1 MIAKDQEKKHKML
14 TFIMVN
20 MVSMYL
26 ADELADEYITKD
38 VKMTFNRYFETFMKR
53 NKDKITTMFD
63 MVTEDDQQR
72 GDTFLEAQTYVE
84 ILMKEV
90 VDIQL
95 LKEVKDTPIY
105 MFPNAAQLLK
115 EYREK
120 SYEAMSR
127 MAEEKGEGEE

>member
-1 MIAKDQEKKHKML
+1 ML

-20 MVSMYL
+20 MVLMYL
-26 ADELADEYITKD
+26 ADELADEYITRD

-95 LKEVKDTPIY
+95 LKEVKDTHLYVP
-105 MFPNAAQLLK
+105 
-115 EYREK
+115 
-120 SYEAMSR
+120 
-127 MAEEKGEGEE
+127 

>member
-1 MIAKDQEKKHKML
+1 MITKDQEKKHKML

-20 MVSMYL
+20 MVMVYL

-53 NKDKITTMFD
+53 NKDKITTMFN
-63 MVTEDDQQR
+63 MVTEDEQER

-84 ILMKEV
+84 ILMKDI

-95 LKEVKDTPIY
+95 MKEIKDTPIY
-105 MFPNAAQLLK
+105 MFPGLSQLVR

-127 MAEEKGEGEE
+127 AAEEKGEGEE

>member
-1 MIAKDQEKKHKML
+1 
-14 TFIMVN
+14 MVN
-20 MVSMYL
+20 MVMVYL

-53 NKDKITTMFD
+53 NKDKITTMFN
-63 MVTEDDQQR
+63 MVTEDEQER

-84 ILMKEV
+84 ILMKDI

-95 LKEVKDTPIY
+95 MKEIKDTPIY
-105 MFPNAAQLLK
+105 MFPGLSQLVR

-127 MAEEKGEGEE
+127 AAEEKGEGEE

>member
-1 MIAKDQEKKHKML
+1 MTTQDQEKKHKML

-20 MVSMYL
+20 MVMVYL

-53 NKDKITTMFD
+53 NKDKITTMFN
-63 MVTEDDQQR
+63 MVTEDEQER

-84 ILMKEV
+84 ILMKDI

-95 LKEVKDTPIY
+95 MKEIKDTPIY
-105 MFPNAAQLLK
+105 MFPGLSQLVR

-127 MAEEKGEGEE
+127 AAEEKGEGEE